1 MKTIA
6 SIILAA
12 GRARRFGAGPGDSKV
27 LAQLAGKALVRRVAE
42 SALNSKAKPV
52 FVVTGQAA
60 DRVEAALEDL
70 DVRFVHNPDPD
81 AGLSQSLAAGLR
93 ALPTDISGAVI
104 LLADMPYVGAALI
117 DQLVAVFAAAPKEPQ
132 AVVPVHAGMRGNPVV
147 LGRTIFARAMSIE
160 GDRGA
165 RSLLDAPD
173 VDVLEHPVDDE
184 AIAIDIDTQEM
195 LDRLKAGK
203 YG

>member
-1 MKTIA
+1 MKIIA

-12 GRARRFGAGPGDSKV
+12 GRARRFGTGPGDSKV
-27 LAQLAGKALVRRVAE
+27 LAQLESKALVRHVAE
-42 SALNSKAKPV
+42 AALNSKAKPV

-60 DRVEAALEDL
+60 DQVEAVLEDL
-70 DVRFVHNPDPD
+70 DVRFVRNPDPD

-93 ALPTDISGAVI
+93 ALPADISGVVV
-104 LLADMPYVGAALI
+104 LLADMPFVGAGLI
-117 DQLVAVFAAAPKEPQ
+117 DQLVAAFVSAPKELQ
-132 AVVPVHAGMRGNPVV
+132 AVVPVHAAMRGNPVL
-147 LGRTIFARAMSIE
+147 LGRTIFARALSIE

-165 RSLLDAPD
+165 RSLLDAPG

-184 AIAIDIDTQEM
+184 AVSIDIDTREM

-203 YG
+203 HS